1 MSLYYKKLVLTTLKM
16 GDGLNELAHPS
27 FQAPQSL
34 RCLHRQSIDEGEGS
48 YQKLD
53 NKPNNSDCYTY
64 YLKKKILSF
73 INTTF

>member
-1 MSLYYKKLVLTTLKM
+1 MSMYYKKLVLATLKM

-53 NKPNNSDCYTY
+53 NQPNNFTGLDKQKFSA
-64 YLKKKILSF
+64 
-73 INTTF
+73 